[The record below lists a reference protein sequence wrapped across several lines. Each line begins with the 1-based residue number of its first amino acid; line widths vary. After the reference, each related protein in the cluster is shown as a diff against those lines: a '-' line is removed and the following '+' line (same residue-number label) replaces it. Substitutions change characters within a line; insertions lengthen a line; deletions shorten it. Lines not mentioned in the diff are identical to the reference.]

1 MAETM
6 ELKKGSNKYTAIKN
20 NKIKKTNPSLVN
32 VLGSIPFPAVVT
44 SATAAHFLSR
54 KNGFLCFQP

>member
-32 VLGSIPFPAVVT
+32 VLGSIPLPAV

-54 KNGFLCFQP
+54 KMASFVFSRK